1 MFDGLNAIPWY
12 DLKHAYGSA
21 EEVPMWLRQLTSSD
35 EHIRKQAMNHLAGS
49 ICHQG
54 WICPATAY
62 AVPYLL
68 ELLQEP
74 TVQIKEKILELLADI
89 AIADPQ
95 LHEERW
101 RKNPK
106 VPSWEVPAHIPF
118 KDAHL
123 EVSNGLSIYVT
134 LLEAIDQGVRM
145 QAANV
150 LKHTAKLTP
159 DLQARLITLLKREP
173 ELKAR
178 ANLVL
183 LLGALSH
190 PEPEAQAFFAD
201 IVQAGEDDLIA
212 FCAALAVAQL
222 AKDETPQEVIQLLA
236 NVMIRPPEKLETYGE
251 LPCRQGT
258 SWRAA
263 ALALGNLRPERLQT
277 LTPALQEELLQAEKW
292 RAMTLAEML
301 LFIYFSGKKLEDQK
315 QWTQA
320 ELMEQQRTVLSLL
333 CDRSD
338 LWGYD
343 FLLRLPD
350 LLKAYGLPD
359 GRKVLADFLKR
370 ELPAPAQRTPPLYEH
385 TASNY
390 RFRHDA
396 FRDHLRKVFRE
407 QLSKVYPEI
416 RVRRMGGMLAD
427 DLLQVNDD
435 LLFRIPD
442 SPAAVSQMEREHALL
457 RFLQGRVPLPIPN
470 PLYMHQSTDELGQI
484 FMGYLKLPGKPL
496 YKEMLESVE
505 GEEVVETLALQIASF
520 LHALHHTP
528 LTDLAG
534 IALPV
539 IHGRKSYES
548 LYARVRQ
555 DLFPHLQP
563 DLCEQIAANFE
574 TFLDTPQNFAL
585 TPVLVHG
592 SFGPHR
598 ILYDAKNRSIS
609 GVIGFTQA
617 GLGDPASDFA
627 MLLGPRGYGKN
638 FVQRFE
644 RVYPDLPTLQER
656 MQFYANASIL
666 QEAFSQ
672 FEQESAK
679 KIAHK
684 LKFSAV

>member
-74 TVQIKEKILELLADI
+74 TVQVKENILELLADI

-101 RKNPK
+101 RMNPK
-106 VPSWEVPAHIPF
+106 VPSWEVPAYIPF

-159 DLQARLITLLKREP
+159 DVQARLITLLKREP

-183 LLGALSH
+183 LLGVLSH
-190 PEPEAQAFFAD
+190 PEPEAQAIFAD
-201 IVQAGEDDLIA
+201 IVRTGEDDLIV
-212 FCAALAVAQL
+212 FCAALALTRL
-222 AKDETPQEVIQLLA
+222 AKDETPHEVVQLLA
-236 NVMIRPPEKLETYGE
+236 TVMLQPPEELQAYPE
-251 LPCRQGT
+251 LPCSQEA

-263 ALALGNLRPERLQT
+263 ALALGHLRPEHLHF
-277 LTPALQEELLQAEKW
+277 LAPALQEELLRAEKW

-301 LFIYFSGKKLEDQK
+301 LFIFFSSKTRANQK
-315 QWTQA
+315 QWAWA
-320 ELMEQQRTVLSLL
+320 EITEQQGAILSLL
-333 CDRSD
+333 CDRGD

-350 LLKAYGLPD
+350 MLKAYGLPED
-359 GRKVLADFLKR
+359 RKALADFLKH
-370 ELPAPAQRTPPLYEH
+370 ELPPPAQQTSLHKRAV
-385 TASNY
+385 ASY
-390 RFRHDA
+390 RFRYDA

-407 QLSKVYPEI
+407 QLSKMYSEI
-416 RVRRMGGMLAD
+416 RIRWMGGMLAD
-427 DLLQVNDD
+427 DLLEVNNE

-442 SPAAVSQMEREHALL
+442 SPAAVSEMEREYALL
-457 RFLQGRVPLPIPN
+457 RLLQGRLPLPVPN
-470 PLYMHQSTDELGQI
+470 PLYMNRSTDELGRI
-484 FMGYLKLPGKPL
+484 FIGYLKLSGKPL
-496 YKEMLESVE
+496 YKEMLESIE
-505 GEEVVETLALQIASF
+505 GEDTVEALAFQIASF
-520 LHALHHTP
+520 LQALHQIP
-528 LTDLAG
+528 LADLADVR
-534 IALPV
+534 LPI

-555 DLFPHLQP
+555 HLFPHLQP
-563 DLCEQIAANFE
+563 DLCEQLAASFE
-574 TFLDTPQNFAL
+574 TFLDTPQNFTIQL
-585 TPVLVHG
+585 VLVHG
-592 SFGPHR
+592 GFGPHR
-598 ILYDAKNRSIS
+598 ILYDAKTHCIS
-609 GVIGFTQA
+609 GVIGFTRA

-627 MLLGPRGYGKN
+627 ALLGPRGYEKH
-638 FVQRFE
+638 FVQRFAS
-644 RVYPDLPTLQER
+644 VYPELPGLRER
-656 MQFYANASIL
+656 IQFYVHASVL

-672 FEQESAK
+672 FEQESVK

-684 LKFSAV
+684 LTFPAI